1 MVQQKQQFKAISLE
15 LLVDIF
21 KAVSGYPNIFIK
33 ESEKINDLMNTSK
46 IDKQPFVLKIIF
58 TENLLISSS
67 IVNIFCKE
75 VLQKRKKELQIK
87 LLKIMEEERELQ
99 QQRINLQIAEQQ
111 ERDIRQQKIEI
122 QNRIAE
128 LEQKV
133 KKRKE
138 GQGTSG
144 TSNLVANESCNP
156 QVFNYS
162 SGSFGVSA
170 GTFFQNSHQNYQS
183 SSQMPFNLSGP
194 VSLYGDGS
202 GCSTSVLGDRPCH
215 QANIP
220 GTSQPFYGSYPQF
233 PGGNS
238 NDLETLQR
246 STSDTGDGN
255 FRCDFP
261 GCGKV
266 YKTMG
271 GLKCHKAKIHREMHF
286 EEQ

>member
-1 MVQQKQQFKAISLE
+1 
-15 LLVDIF
+15 
-21 KAVSGYPNIFIK
+21 
-33 ESEKINDLMNTSK
+33 
-46 IDKQPFVLKIIF
+46 
-58 TENLLISSS
+58 
-67 IVNIFCKE
+67 
-75 VLQKRKKELQIK
+75 
-87 LLKIMEEERELQ
+87 MEEERELQ

-238 NDLETLQR
+238 NDLELLPP

-261 GCGKV
+261 GCEKV
-266 YKTMG
+266 CKTKA
-271 GLKCHKAKIHREMHF
+271 GLKSHKITMHIKKGELSF
-286 EEQ
+286 EKQ